1 MSDRRGPD
9 YRLRF
14 LFTCDRYYSGEARE
28 DCIATASMGISL
40 DRRHG
45 LLENRPRHVLH
56 QARLRQ
62 LPFDLGSDAL
72 GDLDQTGHGVSNT
85 SGGLRPPRGPSRIKT
100 VAVGIS
106 ADLCHEGVVD
116 TPKVSEFI
124 AEFQQIHIHAEGVR
138 PVQASVREVL
148 KTKSAIPMGKGAHG
162 DADGRHDLRGAAEV
176 LHPISVS

>member
-1 MSDRRGPD
+1 M
-9 YRLRF
+9 
-14 LFTCDRYYSGEARE
+14 ARKRPPWE
-28 DCIATASMGISL
+28 GALTDGQGV
-40 DRRHG
+40 R
-45 LLENRPRHVLH
+45 ENRPRHVLH

-62 LPFDLGSDAL
+62 LPFDLRSAAL
-72 GDLDQTGHGVSNT
+72 GDLDQTDQGVSDT
-85 SGGLRPPRGPSRIKT
+85 TGGLRSPEGPTRVKI
-100 VAVGIS
+100 VAVGSS

-176 LHPISVS
+176 LHPVSVS